1 MESNIEKLKE
11 QIKKLKGQIE
21 NMKNIDGNLSK
32 RVEQNINV
40 TGNLEEMLTA
50 KSICDRLDIKPHVL
64 GKIMKGLMSKH
75 EGQIQ
80 KGYSKIAK
88 RDRQITFFG
97 LTLNNNSM
105 ANLKT
110 SVASNP
116 APIVLKAEIPKPVEL
131 TPKPAE
137 LTQKPAEQVSK
148 PIEQP
153 SKSRSVD
160 IIKEIPEEKLQLL
173 TGCTSFDG
181 FLGTFPKGFSVTV
194 SKKKE
199 LLAVNNY
206 LIRNKNG
213 TMSVLEDP
221 PHYIQDYWDKALLGE
236 I

>member
-1 MESNIEKLKE
+1 MDSNVEKLKE
-11 QIKKLKGQIE
+11 QIRKLEGQIE
-21 NMKNIDGNLSK
+21 NMKNIDSNLSK

-40 TGNLEEMLTA
+40 TGNLDEMLTA

-64 GKIMKGLMSKH
+64 GKIMRGLMSKH

-97 LTLNNNSM
+97 LTMSNNSIAYSKTLI
-105 ANLKT
+105 AN
-110 SVASNP
+110 NP
-116 APIVLKAEIPKPVEL
+116 APTVLKAEIPKPVEVN
-131 TPKPAE
+131 P
-137 LTQKPAEQVSK
+137 K

-153 SKSRSVD
+153 SKARNV
-160 IIKEIPEEKLQLL
+160 EIVREILKEKLQILSN
-173 TGCTSFDG
+173 GTSFDG
-181 FLGTFPKGFSVTV
+181 FLGTFPKGFSVTT

-199 LLAVNNY
+199 LLAVDSY
-206 LIRNKNG
+206 LIRNING

-221 PHYIQDYWDKALLGE
+221 PPYIQDYWDKALLGE